1 MQTACFLLTS
11 SNQMQVLQMQFVQ
24 FVHWK
29 CGVHVLPASSVEGLQ
44 PDVRNVRGMEG
55 IVSAGEL
62 IYLPAAWKKYF
73 LSLF

>member
-1 MQTACFLLTS
+1 
-11 SNQMQVLQMQFVQ
+11 MQVLLQMQFVQ
-24 FVHWK
+24 FVHWNS
-29 CGVHVLPASSVEGLQ
+29 GVHVLPASSVEGLQ